1 MTRRLSGEFGIDLP
15 LSDAVAVCAE
25 AVRGLGWEIE
35 ELERDRILT
44 HAHTG
49 SQHPPTVEVLLRE
62 SGRGTDV
69 RIVGT
74 DSEAEPLSREA
85 LAAELDRVSGAIGAS
100 VEGRR
105 RIRPPAAPPARAPAP
120 APGPRGAPAPGPPQ
134 PRWLVAAIAGLV
146 AIGLAVV
153 AIALINDSDDQD
165 LGADGS
171 AGQTNPAQNRG
182 QAGSNGDQ
190 PGGRQGSQA
199 SQGEG
204 SAGAAQS
211 EDQEDAS
218 SPDGSS
224 SDGLGLGDGA
234 RIRDGDQL
242 FLLTPTAVDREGDHV
257 IVEIEVEGLGRRG
270 YDGSGRAF
278 LATLFGS
285 NGRRYQLDSSGPAE
299 CGPPAEDA
307 ARGTTLD
314 GCLPFAVPEGVEP
327 DRLRYDPFFVGDK
340 AVEWDLE

>member
-15 LSDAVAVCAE
+15 LGDAVAVCAE

-35 ELERDRILT
+35 ALERDRIIT
-44 HAHTG
+44 HAATG
-49 SQHPPTVEVLLRE
+49 SQHPPRVEVLLRE

-74 DSEAEPLSREA
+74 DNEAAPLSRAA

-105 RIRPPAAPPARAPAP
+105 RIRRPAPPPGRRVP
-120 APGPRGAPAPGPPQ
+120 APGPSA
-134 PRWLVAAIAGLV
+134 PRWIVAAIAALA

-153 AIALINDSDDQD
+153 AIALINDSDDPQ
-165 LGADGS
+165 LGADGRVAKS
-171 AGQTNPAQNRG
+171 DGAQNRA
-182 QAGSNGDQ
+182 QRGSNRDEA
-190 PGGRQGSQA
+190 GGKQGSQA
-199 SQGEG
+199 SQGEESDG
-204 SAGAAQS
+204 VAQS
-211 EDQEDAS
+211 EDQEDSS
-218 SPDGSS
+218 SPDGNS

-242 FLLTPTAVDREGDHV
+242 FLLTPTAVDREGQHV

-285 NGRRYQLDSSGPAE
+285 NGRRYQLDTSGPAG
-299 CGPPAEDA
+299 CGPPTQDA

-327 DRLRYDPFFVGDK
+327 DRLRYDPFFVGNK
-340 AVEWDLE
+340 AVEWNLE